1 MQSPSCL
8 CVGFCSLHFVS
19 MLPLKVDIKEN
30 LAGYSVDALL
40 FDQTTKYTA
49 VSAPVATGLHV
60 MELVSVSDSSHTASQ
75 V

>member
-1 MQSPSCL
+1 
-8 CVGFCSLHFVS
+8 